1 LAAVLFSLENP
12 IVPCVPSQNGL
23 LFDAPHL
30 HNATPSTVEDFQ
42 QLWVPCHLGDSK
54 VRCEEVIFLAFLLLF
69 DLVVLH

>member
-30 HNATPSTVEDFQ
+30 HNATPSTVERGSHF
-42 QLWVPCHLGDSK
+42 
-54 VRCEEVIFLAFLLLF
+54 EEVIFLAFLLLF